1 MPSWKAN
8 NYPGRLNSKKG
19 GKMKKISFFIML
31 ITILIILTACTT
43 KNKEPAKGP
52 VKDIASK
59 SAIELNPIQIA
70 ANAEIVFFNNQK
82 LYYYTDEFDSKSPEL
97 IDKTINVYDINIKT
111 SKKLNKI
118 ANISTY
124 SGSVAMNHSS
134 FYMPFSTN
142 DENILVKADMGKNK
156 AETIKKWKTFP
167 PLAYVYTIDNN
178 LILFGPNEKGET
190 TDYYI
195 NKINLDTNKEE
206 NIIKKKM
213 KNQNGELIAC
223 MDVDDKYIYTF
234 SIKVDGNIEKYII
247 SQYDTSG
254 TLFKTYPFDLKFYI
268 DSATFRG
275 QDDAILKIYKEND
288 NFILTTLGGRV
299 FVYKIVNDKLQPV
312 KLPENLYKDNP
323 SGFRFLEYY
332 DGNSEFGYFVN
343 SFKENN
349 IVTVF
354 NYSTEKITTLEFTKS
369 ENDRASN
376 DYYRN
381 AAGDLVIKKS
391 KGQSTNEF
399 QYFYYKK
406 P

>member
-1 MPSWKAN
+1 
-8 NYPGRLNSKKG
+8 
-19 GKMKKISFFIML
+19 MKKISFFIML
-31 ITILIILTACTT
+31 ISILIILTACTT
-43 KNKEPAKGP
+43 QNKEPVKKPAKA
-52 VKDIASK
+52 ISSK
-59 SAIELNPIQIA
+59 SAIELIPIQIA
-70 ANAEIVFFNNQK
+70 ANAEIAFFDNQK

-111 SKKLNKI
+111 SKELNKI

-124 SGSVAMNHSS
+124 SGSFAMDQSD

-142 DENILVKADMGKNK
+142 DENILVKADMKKNN
-156 AETIKKWKTFP
+156 AEIIKKWKTFP

-178 LILFGPNEKGET
+178 LILFGPNEKGAT
-190 TDYYI
+190 TNYYI
-195 NKINLDTNKEE
+195 NKINLDTNEE
-206 NIIKKKM
+206 KNIITKKM
-213 KNQNGELIAC
+213 KNLSGELIAC
-223 MDVDDKYIYTF
+223 IDVDDKYIYTF
-234 SIKVDGNIEKYII
+234 SIEVDGNIEKYKIC
-247 SQYDTSG
+247 QYDTNG
-254 TLFKTYPFDLKFYI
+254 TLLNTYPFDLKFYL
-268 DSATFRG
+268 DSTTLRG
-275 QDDAILKIYKEND
+275 QDDAIAKIYKEND

-299 FVYKIVNDKLQPV
+299 LIFKCKDNVLQPV

-354 NYSTEKITTLEFTKS
+354 NYSTEKVTTMEFPKS

-376 DYYRN
+376 DYFRN
-381 AAGDLVIKKS
+381 AAGDLVVKQS

-399 QYFYYKK
+399 EYFYYKN
-406 P
+406 PN